1 MTDRIT
7 NEPVSRR
14 KFTGLVTAAGLS
26 LPVLAACGDEETTGT
41 DNTGTSPSASS
52 GGTEPSSDP
61 SQSGSSGGGAIAST
75 SDIEVGGGTIIS
87 DEGVV
92 ITQPSEGDFRAF
104 SSTCTHQGCQVSE
117 VSDGTINCA
126 CHGSQFS
133 IEDGEPES
141 GPASAPLREVAITVA
156 GDQIQLA

>member
-7 NEPVSRR
+7 TEVSRR

-41 DNTGTSPSASS
+41 DSPGTSPSSGESS
-52 GGTEPSSDP
+52 GGTEPSSDA
-61 SQSGSSGGGAIAST
+61 SAGGGRIAST
-75 SDIEVGGGTIIS
+75 ADIEVGGGTIIS

-117 VSDGTINCA
+117 VSDGTINCK

-141 GPASAPLREVAITVA
+141 GPASTPLREVAITVE